1 MKQEVNI
8 MKNFLKQLFSEE
20 NLDRAMMML
29 LSLKT
34 NFTVY
39 DYRNLAT
46 SMSDEFEDEMQIE
59 KIA

>member
-1 MKQEVNI
+1 